1 VGSGSAPGDAPSQQQ
16 QQPAASSQQSV
27 MEEAGLLLLRLNY
40 LELLG
45 EQAAYLDLA
54 MAGKQ
59 WTHAVGAL
67 LRSGDR

>member
-1 VGSGSAPGDAPSQQQ
+1 
-16 QQPAASSQQSV
+16 